1 MKISKKDTY
10 DKGEIV
16 RNSRDTSLGVVL
28 RQSENNPEYW
38 QILSSGEVVTWF
50 EHNIERID
58 ESGNSRRTNS
68 PLMVR

>member
-1 MKISKKDTY
+1 MKKNKKDTY

-28 RQSENNPEYW
+28 KKSENNPEYW
-38 QILSSGEVVTWF
+38 QVLSSGEVVTWF

-58 ESGNSRRTNS
+58 ESGKSGRTNIS
-68 PLMVR
+68 FLV